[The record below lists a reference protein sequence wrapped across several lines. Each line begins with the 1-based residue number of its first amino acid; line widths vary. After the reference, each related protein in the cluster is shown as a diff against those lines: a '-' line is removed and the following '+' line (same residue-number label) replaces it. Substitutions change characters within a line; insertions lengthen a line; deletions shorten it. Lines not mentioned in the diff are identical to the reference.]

1 MTTIIKNQTI
11 NVRKT
16 VIGWMAKD
24 PESANAVI
32 FGTAKQERHTAHRL
46 NNILEA
52 HQTNTDLPA
61 ISYQPQFGTLIDGR
75 HRLAVAYLLGI
86 ENIQADLYYC

>member
-1 MTTIIKNQTI
+1 MTNIIKNQTI
-11 NVRKT
+11 NVRQT

-32 FGTAKQERHTAHRL
+32 FGTAKQERHTARRL
-46 NNILEA
+46 NSILEGYQSGA
-52 HQTNTDLPA
+52 DFPP
-61 ISYQPQFGTLIDGR
+61 ISHQPQFGTLIDGR

-86 ENIQADLYYC
+86 ESIQADLYYC

>member
-1 MTTIIKNQTI
+1 MTTILKNQTLD
-11 NVRKT
+11 VRKT

-24 PESANAVI
+24 KDAEALI
-32 FGTAKQERHTAHRL
+32 FGIGKQEKHTAHRM

-52 HQTNTDLPA
+52 HQAGTELPP

-75 HRLAVAYLLGI
+75 HRLAVAYLMGI
-86 ENIQADLYYC
+86 ETIKADCYYC